1 MPENNTNNSVG
12 NFSDLDDEILI
23 KQDNGFKSFSS
34 GVFSD
39 FKEKDLKVPA
49 QTTDIV
55 DTGMEEKVL
64 APLHPQ
70 LWKKG
75 SSFYFDTDDE
85 DEIKKNKAKI
95 ENAPKIEIKKYSL
108 RKVCEKLMEGNN
120 IRIVPD
126 LEKRFASL
134 VFSFLKHT
142 REKLDV
148 LAILRQ
154 AINKSGIGL
163 DEATSSKL
171 MALLVETRIKIDESR
186 GQIIKDVDEELV
198 VEKKPSNDKPL
209 SNLDPMQELKI
220 EVAKNSNIPF
230 VVRSPLSNK
239 PKIEDVKPKRNVVSP
254 IEELGEINLSVFRRL
269 SSSPLEATQKII
281 DKIYSFERESYAK
294 KSLAVSYWRKSEVYK
309 LYMSLGVESME
320 KSISI
325 EKLIEQKIIANE
337 KTLTQEEFKAILD
350 MNKKIRF

>member
-1 MPENNTNNSVG
+1 MPENNTNNSLG

-23 KQDNGFKSFSS
+23 KQDDGFKIFSH
-34 GVFSD
+34 GTFSD
-39 FKEKDLKVPA
+39 FKQKNFEVPVT
-49 QTTDIV
+49 TTDII

-70 LWKKG
+70 VWKKD
-75 SSFYFDTDDE
+75 SSFYFDIDDE
-85 DEIKKNKAKI
+85 DEIKENKIKI
-95 ENAPKIEIKKYSL
+95 EKQLKIESKRYSL
-108 RKVCEKLMEGNN
+108 KKVCEKLMEGNN

-126 LEKRFASL
+126 LEKRFAGL

-148 LAILRQ
+148 LAILKQ
-154 AINKSGIGL
+154 SINKSGIGL

-171 MALLVETRIKIDESR
+171 MALLLEMRAKIDESR
-186 GQIIKDVDEELV
+186 GQIIKDVEEELV
-198 VEKKPSNDKPL
+198 VEKKLNNDKPL

-220 EVAKNSNIPF
+220 ETNNSTIPF
-230 VVRSPLSNK
+230 VARSPLSNK
-239 PKIEDVKPKRNVVSP
+239 PKIEDVKSKRNVVSP
-254 IEELGEINLSVFRRL
+254 IEELGEINLTLFRRL
-269 SSSPLEATQKII
+269 SPSPLEATQKII

-337 KTLTQEEFKAILD
+337 KTLNQEEFKAILD

>member
-23 KQDNGFKSFSS
+23 KQDNGFQSFSS
-34 GVFSD
+34 RGFSD
-39 FKEKDLKVPA
+39 FKEKDSKIPA
-49 QTTDIV
+49 PMTDIV

-70 LWKKG
+70 LWKKD

-85 DEIKKNKAKI
+85 DEIKKNRAKI
-95 ENAPKIEIKKYSL
+95 ENAPKFEVKKYSL
-108 RKVCEKLMEGNN
+108 RKVCEKLMEGNG

-148 LAILRQ
+148 LAILKQ
-154 AINKSGIGL
+154 PINKSGIGL

-171 MALLVETRIKIDESR
+171 MVLLVEMRDKIDESR
-186 GQIIKDVDEELV
+186 GQIIKDVEEEIV
-198 VEKKPSNDKPL
+198 VEKKLNHDKPL
-209 SNLDPMQELKI
+209 SNFDPIQELKI
-220 EVAKNSNIPF
+220 ESNNSSIPF
-230 VVRSPLSNK
+230 VARSPLSNK
-239 PKIEDVKPKRNVVSP
+239 PKIEDVKPKRNVISP
-254 IEELGEINLSVFRRL
+254 IEELGEINLSIFRRL
-269 SSSPLEATQKII
+269 SSSPIEATQKII

-320 KSISI
+320 KGVSI
-325 EKLIEQKIIANE
+325 EKLIEQKILAND
-337 KTLTQEEFKAILD
+337 KTLSQEEFKAILD